1 MLLGDA
7 PSVPRDIHQVLSSIF
22 LNSLFKDNGQQAFLD
37 PLYKITGHNPSIHH
51 PTILF
56 FFFFFINSGI
66 SVPHQFTFFL
76 EPQKVIL
83 SRSGVSAAIIK
94 LISGEGGV
102 CRGEERGGKSDT
114 TKIPIRRG
122 KSGQIHRTPSED
134 ETGTEATHLQ
144 AKEHQGLPVTTRS
157 QKGGM
162 EQSDLQNPADTLASD
177 FKAPEL

>member
-1 MLLGDA
+1 MCLLQPCPFSTQQPECLLKHNQTDLPLLRPLQWFPISLREKAQRSRRPYMVKAFKHLWSHPCFFLPATLASLMLLGDA

-56 FFFFFINSGI
+56 FFFFINSGI

-94 LISGEGGV
+94 LISGGGGGPGGREG
-102 CRGEERGGKSDT
+102 R
-114 TKIPIRRG
+114 
-122 KSGQIHRTPSED
+122 
-134 ETGTEATHLQ
+134 
-144 AKEHQGLPVTTRS
+144 
-157 QKGGM
+157 
-162 EQSDLQNPADTLASD
+162 
-177 FKAPEL
+177 